1 MNNNI
6 MRNVVRRTG
15 GEMYLGVVGSVRSGK
30 STFIRR
36 FVETKVLPYITDEET
51 YSKVADELPQ
61 SSSGKT
67 IMTVEPK
74 FVPSLNTTIDIE
86 EDLSLKVR
94 LVDCVG
100 YVIPSS
106 KGYLNEDGTKR
117 QVQTPWFS
125 DMIPFEEAAQIGT
138 KKVIE
143 SHSNIGIL
151 LTSDGSFSEFT
162 RDEYEEVEEVIVEEL
177 KNLNKPFVIVLNT
190 TNPNVEEVSTLVS
203 NMEEKYDVKVIPL
216 NVKEMTDAEIDNVLK
231 AVLEEFDINEINLN
245 IPEWINELNDEFS
258 YKKQFDEVL
267 SNTTGTYRK
276 MKAVYTIQDK
286 LRECD
291 LFESVY
297 ASDIDPG
304 TGCVNIDITF
314 KEDLYKNVL
323 EEIIGEKIED
333 KTNFIKI
340 LMEFKKSK
348 VVNDRFGDCLEK
360 LDQDGYV
367 ITKPKISDMELAS
380 PEVIKQGGRHG
391 VKLKAVAPAILMV
404 KLNVESSFEPIIGS
418 AESSGQLINY
428 MMEDYET
435 NPEKLWNSE
444 FFGRK
449 LCEVI
454 NDGVKS
460 KIANVNTDVLLKY
473 KNSMEKVINN
483 KRGSI
488 IAIVI

>member
-1 MNNNI
+1 
-6 MRNVVRRTG
+6 
-15 GEMYLGVVGSVRSGK
+15 
-30 STFIRR
+30 
-36 FVETKVLPYITDEET
+36 
-51 YSKVADELPQ
+51 
-61 SSSGKT
+61 
-67 IMTVEPK
+67 
-74 FVPSLNTTIDIE
+74 
-86 EDLSLKVR
+86 
-94 LVDCVG
+94 
-100 YVIPSS
+100 
-106 KGYLNEDGTKR
+106 
-117 QVQTPWFS
+117 
-125 DMIPFEEAAQIGT
+125 
-138 KKVIE
+138 
-143 SHSNIGIL
+143 
-151 LTSDGSFSEFT
+151 
-162 RDEYEEVEEVIVEEL
+162 
-177 KNLNKPFVIVLNT
+177 
-190 TNPNVEEVSTLVS
+190 
-203 NMEEKYDVKVIPL
+203 
-216 NVKEMTDAEIDNVLK
+216 
-231 AVLEEFDINEINLN
+231 
-245 IPEWINELNDEFS
+245 
-258 YKKQFDEVL
+258 
-267 SNTTGTYRK
+267 
-276 MKAVYTIQDK
+276 
-286 LRECD
+286 
-291 LFESVY
+291 
-297 ASDIDPG
+297 
-304 TGCVNIDITF
+304 
-314 KEDLYKNVL
+314 
-323 EEIIGEKIED
+323 
-333 KTNFIKI
+333 
-340 LMEFKKSK
+340 MEFKKSK

>member
-1 MNNNI
+1 MNNDI
-6 MRNVVRRTG
+6 MRNVVRRTN

-30 STFIRR
+30 STFIRK
-36 FVETKVLPYITDEET
+36 FIENKVLPFIDDDEI
-51 YSKVADELPQ
+51 YSKISDELPQ

-74 FVPSLNTTIDIE
+74 FVPTLNTTININD
-86 EDLSLKVR
+86 DLSMKIR

-125 DMIPFEEAAQIGT
+125 ETIPFEEAAEIGT

-143 SHSNIGIL
+143 SHSNIGIV

-162 RDEYEEVEEVIVEEL
+162 RDEYEYVEMQIVEEL
-177 KNLNKPFVIVLNT
+177 KLLNKPFVIVLNT
-190 TNPNVEEVSTLVS
+190 LYPISEETINLA
-203 NMEEKYDVKVIPL
+203 NELENRYNVKVIPV
-216 NVKEMTDAEIDNVLK
+216 NVKEMTNEDVDLILK
-231 AVLEEFDINEINLN
+231 SSLEEFDISEINLN
-245 IPEWINELNDEFS
+245 VPEWINELDDEFS
-258 YKKQFDEVL
+258 YKQQFDEIL
-267 SNTTGTYRK
+267 NSTTGTYRK
-276 MKAVYTIQDK
+276 MKDVFTIEES
-286 LRECD
+286 LRSCD
-291 LFESVY
+291 LFDSVY
-297 ASDIDPG
+297 ASEIDPG
-304 TGCVNIDITF
+304 SGIVNIDINF
-314 KEDLYKNVL
+314 KENLYQSVL
-323 EEIIGEKIED
+323 EEIIGEKIDD
-333 KTNFIKI
+333 KSNFLKI
-340 LMEFKKSK
+340 LLDFKKSK
-348 VVNDRFGDCLEK
+348 VVNDRFGDCLNK
-360 LDQDGYV
+360 LDEDGFV
-367 ITKPKISDMELAS
+367 ITKPTINDMELAS

-391 VKLKAVAPAILMV
+391 IKLKAIAPAILMV

-418 AESSGQLINY
+418 AASSSQLINY
-428 MMEDYET
+428 MLEDYQT
-435 NPEKLWNSE
+435 NPEKVWNSE

-460 KIANVNTDVLLKY
+460 KIDNVNQEVLRKY
-473 KNSMEKVINN
+473 KLSMEKVVNN